1 MHSHVIVV
9 FGATSRIG
17 KATIEELTSQ
27 HKVTV
32 TVVAAVENVKDARAR
47 RLKKST
53 KCFLAKCNF
62 NDLTSIQRVVR
73 NADAVLLVPA
83 LSESGTRFSKRVIDA
98 IRQEQVPRL
107 VMTSSILAA
116 NDFWLRHEVVPSET
130 TDLGYEAIEAH
141 ARQQLQNC
149 VSLRIPPL
157 METVMY
163 CHEEITFAN
172 RFHSCF
178 ARDTAVPCIA
188 VKDVALAASK
198 VLSQPMKKYD
208 ATYCLAS
215 AQVTCSPHEI
225 EQLLSRALGKDVK
238 YHQVPDERLV
248 RLLREKGATEY
259 VAHNMVRLKKYLEE
273 EGSSPTADLTVTTAT
288 TATTATTTT
297 EEEQVEE
304 VLRKAAPED
313 KKLSDARFGYTT
325 DFRQL
330 TAQDPMLPTKWL
342 DIHAK
347 NFARTPLDQMQL
359 FVVGSGEGLFVE
371 VERFLA
377 YQVTAPTSVPV
388 PNAGDAAIPTMSG
401 SGVPQSKVTFCTI
414 KSAPPAAT
422 TTGSTPASQSTGE
435 GHYFQVAGAAMAPMR
450 ELLKQLASQDV
461 VVYIPP
467 LRLGPQACME
477 VTKAVVDATA
487 KANAWGIVVVST
499 IFTNRGR
506 NDSVNRMGE
515 MELLLENSGVPYVI
529 VRLPLFMEY
538 FLALSNCFSPRASS
552 KSEPFV
558 AARGY
563 QGEEGGVEYEEKP
576 AASTPTKPLHHA
588 TPAAPAAGEPALSTG
603 SGDAEG
609 WILSD
614 RSLPTSRQ
622 YLIAMA
628 DAAKALV
635 AVAYTFPLHRNH
647 VRTLYTECL
656 TMAEIEMVLQNCA
669 YKGRSI
675 AFSQVDGLRE
685 EPGREFW
692 KVAYWTKSHV
702 KQFLECSVALSA
714 QHDPIPASEVFEEVT
729 ECQPITF
736 DLWAHAKAKSY
747 THALAPSS

>member
-1 MHSHVIVV
+1 MRSHVIVV

-98 IRQEQVPRL
+98 IKQEQVPRL
-107 VMTSSILAA
+107 VMTSSILAT
-116 NDFWLRHEVVPSET
+116 NDFWLRHEVVPPET

-163 CHEEITFAN
+163 CHEEIMFAN

-178 ARDTAVPCIA
+178 ARETAIPCIA
-188 VKDVALAASK
+188 VKDVALAASR
-198 VLSQPMKKYD
+198 VLSQPMKKYES
-208 ATYCLAS
+208 AYCLAS

-225 EQLLSRALGKDVK
+225 EQLLSRALGKHVK
-238 YHQVPDERLV
+238 YHQIPDERLV
-248 RLLREKGATEY
+248 RLFREKGATEY

-273 EGSSPTADLTVTTAT
+273 EESNSSADLIVTTAT
-288 TATTATTTT
+288 TATTATAAEV
-297 EEEQVEE
+297 EEREDE

-313 KKLSDARFGYTT
+313 KKLSGARFGYTT

-347 NFARTPLDQMQL
+347 NFVRTPLDQMQL
-359 FVVGSGEGLFVE
+359 FVIGSGEGLFVE

-377 YQVTAPTSVPV
+377 YQVTAPTSAPV
-388 PNAGDAAIPTMSG
+388 PNVGDAAIPTTSG

-435 GHYFQVAGAAMAPMR
+435 GQDHYFQVAGAAMAPMR

-467 LRLGPQACME
+467 LRLGPHACME

-487 KANAWGIVVVST
+487 KANAWGIVVVSA
-499 IFTNRGR
+499 IFTDRGK
-506 NDSVNRMGE
+506 NDSVNRMGA

-538 FLALSNCFSPRASS
+538 FLALSNCFYPRASS
-552 KSEPFV
+552 KSEPFA

-576 AASTPTKPLHHA
+576 AAVTPTKPPRHA

-614 RSLPTSRQ
+614 RSLPASRQ
-622 YLIAMA
+622 YLIAMT

-635 AVAYTFPLHRNH
+635 AVAYTFPLHRNR
-647 VRTLYTECL
+647 VRTLYTQCL
-656 TMAEIEMVLQNCA
+656 TMAEIEMVLQSCA

-675 AFSQVDGLRE
+675 ALSQVDGLHE

-692 KVAYWTKSHV
+692 KVSYWTKSHV
-702 KQFLECSVALSA
+702 KQFLECSVAQST
-714 QHDPIPASEVFEEVT
+714 QDDPASEVFEEVT

-736 DLWAHAKAKSY
+736 DLWAHTKAKGY